1 MGEVENEPLEWFR
14 RCCDSEVFVS
24 EGSVI
29 TEMGGGTSASLD
41 WDWVDSFSGEGL
53 GESVTMTGGKPRA
66 LDGVS
71 LGEADRED
79 VESTDGEDD
88 LEEVFSARASSS
100 SSLSSSMFSCL
111 TDSASTSIAMPSPS
125 VEVERLAVSE
135 PSASSMEM
143 LNPLALAAST
153 VFARTEFCSV
163 RNLMCATAPRKTLTR

>member
-14 RCCDSEVFVS
+14 WCCDSEVFVS
-24 EGSVI
+24 EGSVM

-41 WDWVDSFSGEGL
+41 WDRVDSFSEAGL

-88 LEEVFSARASSS
+88 LEEVFSARAS
-100 SSLSSSMFSCL
+100 
-111 TDSASTSIAMPSPS
+111 
-125 VEVERLAVSE
+125 
-135 PSASSMEM
+135 
-143 LNPLALAAST
+143 
-153 VFARTEFCSV
+153 
-163 RNLMCATAPRKTLTR
+163 